1 MNSGPCQRSV
11 MERFMKIANSWV
23 NLLAF
28 SAKCSNKDVWQ
39 GPKYAFVK
47 LNQKQSI
54 TSSN

>member
-1 MNSGPCQRSV
+1 MNSGPCKRSV
-11 MERFMKIANSWV
+11 IERFMKIANSWWT
-23 NLLAF
+23 LLVF

-39 GPKYAFVK
+39 GPKFVK